1 MAKEIVVKTILELPD
16 GYIPS
21 AEDLAEIQKIIDGDS
36 GEIPVCDAV
45 PTPLNVVVNS
55 KTKII
60 ADWHGINVDPVAW
73 FVKNTS
79 NGSTFDTG
87 QISPKPSDNGKL
99 TINLSKELTSK
110 TYKIV
115 LEGVKCK
122 GSGEP
127 LVFDNPFYDDGSQ
140 LEKCSRPPKP
150 TKVTIQSDKV
160 WLIKWDGD
168 GVYKLNSK
176 VVSKSGIEIG
186 SKDFEPKVSDN
197 ATLTMPLNIAPTK
210 GETYVITLTG
220 LSCLGSGS
228 IEFMVPNDELDLDI
242 ESIELTDK

>member
-21 AEDLAEIQKIIDGDS
+21 AEDLAEIQKIIYGDS
-36 GEIPVCDAV
+36 GEIPVCKA
-45 PTPLNVVVNS
+45 PPRPLKVVVNS
-55 KTKII
+55 KNKII
-60 ADWHGINVDPVAW
+60 IDWHGEDVDPVAW

-79 NGSTFDTG
+79 NGSTFDSG
-87 QISPKPSDNGKL
+87 EISPKPSDNGKL
-99 TINLSKELTSK
+99 TINLSKELVSK

-127 LVFDNPFYDDGSQ
+127 LVFYNPFYDDGSQ
-140 LEKCSRPPKP
+140 LDQCGRPPKP
-150 TKVTIQSDKV
+150 LKVIIQSDKV
-160 WLIKWDGD
+160 WLIKWDGE
-168 GVYKLNSK
+168 GVDKLNSK

-197 ATLTMPLNIAPTK
+197 ATLTMPLNIAPVK
-210 GETYVITLTG
+210 GETYVITLNG

-228 IEFMVPNDELDLDI
+228 IEFTVPNDDNEITI
-242 ESIELTDK
+242 ENIEVTK